1 VIPLDT
7 TVSDPKGVFM
17 RPLNISASQAKDY
30 YYQKDPCFNAPT
42 NSRWHGE
49 LAKEMGLSLFTVQP
63 GIFQNII
70 AGNNLKG
77 KQVVKDGI
85 NTDGVSEHRAA
96 VDIPLSAPKSVSIL
110 ALHCGDRKLIKAR
123 ETAVEKSIEY
133 LEKNYIYARQTN
145 NHRTRAFKTGK
156 GLFATFNHSTSR
168 ANDPQ
173 LHTHTLIMN
182 MTQTAKGFRAVYN
195 DEIFRDQQLI
205 NYV

>member
-49 LAKEMGLSLFTVQP
+49 LAQEMGLASFTVQP

-145 NHRTRAFKTGK
+145 NHRTCAFKTGK